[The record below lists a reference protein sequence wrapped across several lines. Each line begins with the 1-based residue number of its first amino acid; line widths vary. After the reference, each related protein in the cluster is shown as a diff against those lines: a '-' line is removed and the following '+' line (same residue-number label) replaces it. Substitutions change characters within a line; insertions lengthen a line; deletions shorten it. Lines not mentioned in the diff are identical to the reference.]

1 MPALL
6 TRVLDRLML
15 QGTVTEAEP
24 VAARMRRLRVEGPAL
39 ARLDPRPGQQVRV
52 LVEGTLTRRTYSV
65 WRYDPAG
72 AVELCVLDHEGAG
85 PGARWGRSVRTG
97 DTVRFG
103 GPEGSFVLRPDAT
116 HHVFVGGETAS
127 VAFGSMLAA
136 LPASADVSGCL
147 ETRTPEDRLPLPH
160 ADRLGWTLRGTGSL
174 ADAVRGL
181 NPPPGGVAYVA
192 GEARTV
198 QSVKRILV
206 QESGWDRRTVVTKP
220 FWTPGKRGLE

>member
-1 MPALL
+1 M
-6 TRVLDRLML
+6 
-15 QGTVTEAEP
+15 
-24 VAARMRRLRVEGPAL
+24 
-39 ARLDPRPGQQVRV
+39 
-52 LVEGTLTRRTYSV
+52 
-65 WRYDPAG
+65 
-72 AVELCVLDHEGAG
+72 LDHEGAG

-116 HHVFVGGETAS
+116 HHVFVGDETAS

-160 ADRLGWTLRGTGSL
+160 ADRLGWTLRGGRLL